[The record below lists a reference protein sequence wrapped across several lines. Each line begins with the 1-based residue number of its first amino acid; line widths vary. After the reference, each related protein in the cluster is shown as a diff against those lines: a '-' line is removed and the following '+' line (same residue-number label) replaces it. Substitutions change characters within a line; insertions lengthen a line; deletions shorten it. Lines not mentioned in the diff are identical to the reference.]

1 MCLILFVSF
10 ARYHKRG
17 SEKRVYHKHLR
28 EMARESV
35 PPAADADLES
45 APARKWPATFG
56 GEPRL
61 SMMYTRPDVRD
72 ILRVRKSFSG
82 WLFAQ

>member
-17 SEKRVYHKHLR
+17 SEKRVYHTHLR

-35 PPAADADLES
+35 PPTADADPES
-45 APARKWPATFG
+45 VPAQKWPDTFG

-61 SMMYTRPDVRD
+61 SMRYIRPDVRE
-72 ILRVRKSFSG
+72 ILRVRKSISG